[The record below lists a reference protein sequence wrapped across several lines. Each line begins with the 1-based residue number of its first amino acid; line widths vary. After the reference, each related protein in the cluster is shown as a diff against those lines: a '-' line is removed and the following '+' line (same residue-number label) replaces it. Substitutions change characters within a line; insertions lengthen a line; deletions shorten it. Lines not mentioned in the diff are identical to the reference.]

1 MLVLYRR
8 KKDPVAD
15 EVAERLRELVLAHRV
30 VPVDGDAQLPDGSV
44 PAAWPVL
51 AESNGARYEGAEAIR
66 AFLDTLTYEVTLNR
80 QFQSD
85 ACYLDPDDPTHCL

>member
-30 VPVDGDAQLPDGSV
+30 VPVREGERLPDGSK
-44 PAAWPVL
+44 PAAWPVM
-51 AESNGARYEGAEAIR
+51 AESNGACYEGAEAIR